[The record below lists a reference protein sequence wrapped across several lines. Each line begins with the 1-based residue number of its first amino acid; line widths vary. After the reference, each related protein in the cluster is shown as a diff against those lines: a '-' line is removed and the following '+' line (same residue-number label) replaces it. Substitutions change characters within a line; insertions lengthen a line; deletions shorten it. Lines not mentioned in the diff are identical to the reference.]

1 MQRADHNM
9 LTRGA
14 EALGGT
20 LQWTDALDRVHPHGS
35 SENQRFRIFWASASA
50 GNPSF
55 RLCRGE
61 LHAEESAAWR
71 PLDGDLES
79 SDL

>member
-14 EALGGT
+14 EALGWT

-35 SENQRFRIFWASASA
+35 SENHVLYFPPVWPKIRRNSIWI
-50 GNPSF
+50 
-55 RLCRGE
+55 
-61 LHAEESAAWR
+61 
-71 PLDGDLES
+71 DLG
-79 SDL
+79 

>member
-14 EALGGT
+14 EALGWT

-35 SENQRFRIFWASASA
+35 SENHLFLLFYFDQ
-50 GNPSF
+50 
-55 RLCRGE
+55 
-61 LHAEESAAWR
+61 
-71 PLDGDLES
+71 
-79 SDL
+79 

>member
-14 EALGGT
+14 EALGWT

-35 SENQRFRIFWASASA
+35 TQNQR
-50 GNPSF
+50 
-55 RLCRGE
+55 LVHYYYYYTTTTRGY
-61 LHAEESAAWR
+61 LGG
-71 PLDGDLES
+71 LV
-79 SDL
+79 

>member
-14 EALGGT
+14 EALGWT

-35 SENQRFRIFWASASA
+35 SENQKIIYDQRVKW
-50 GNPSF
+50 GNPANPGF
-55 RLCRGE
+55 KGRGE
-61 LHAEESAAWR
+61 
-71 PLDGDLES
+71 
-79 SDL
+79 